1 MPFCHSHKKV
11 YIICLLWSISL
22 LGYAQNVINE
32 YSHFECSQSKSLTIP
47 FPETAKVLNG
57 KTPTVINQ
65 IVFYEHRDQFSY
77 WYKMVV
83 TDDRLIEC
91 RIKAIN
97 PIDSYVLYV
106 YKYSKDDFCNKVFY
120 GKMKPLKSSD
130 FYKNENDDNAA
141 FELSDIKLKVKKN
154 EVYYFCVL
162 NTSPSNCG
170 HSMQLIEGIDTMNI
184 KAAHFPCSDDDVEPK
199 PLAKKVVPKPIVL
212 LPLPGQKSIVLDTIT
227 LNTREESIKGKKIDA
242 ELKVKEELT
251 GNEINI
257 VSAGKNS
264 YKIAIEKGKSYNVEC
279 NATGYKNFDHSMVIS
294 EYVNPDSNIFDVFLK
309 PLKAGDNFVMDN
321 IYFYPNTYALRKGSE
336 KELTYLLNYL
346 INNPEVKVELQGYT
360 NGNNRCKKNKAYKKK
375 GPEWNFSGTAKKLSQ
390 YRAEAIKKYL
400 VQKGVQKQNINT
412 KGFGGEKMIVA
423 NPKTHEA
430 IEKNIRVEVL
440 IVKSIGL

>member
-1 MPFCHSHKKV
+1 MLFRKSHKYF
-11 YIICLLWSISL
+11 YIICSLWLISL
-22 LGYAQNVINE
+22 ATSAQNVINE
-32 YSHFECSQSKSLTIP
+32 FSHLECSQSKLLTIP
-47 FPETAKVLNG
+47 FPETAQ
-57 KTPTVINQ
+57 KTTATQPLAINQ

-77 WYKMVV
+77 WYKLMV

-91 RIKAIN
+91 KINAIN
-97 PIDSYVLYV
+97 PIDSYVLYI
-106 YKYSKDDFCNKVFY
+106 YKYNKDDFCNKVFY

-130 FYKNENDDNAA
+130 FYKNNNDDVAA
-141 FELSDIKLKVKKN
+141 FELTQLKLKVKKN

-170 HSMQLIEGIDTMNI
+170 HSMQLIEGVDTMNI
-184 KAAHFPCSDDDVEPK
+184 KAIHFPCSDDDIEPK
-199 PLAKKVVPKPIVL
+199 PVVKKVLPKKIDSTSLVQ
-212 LPLPGQKSIVLDTIT
+212 QKIVLDTIIVH
-227 LNTREESIKGKKIDA
+227 TREESIKGKGVDA

-251 GNEINI
+251 GNEIKI
-257 VSAGKNS
+257 LSTGKNS
-264 YKIAIEKGKSYNVEC
+264 YKIAVEKGKSYNVEC
-279 NATGYKNFDHSMVIS
+279 IATGYKNFDHSIVIS
-294 EYVNPDSNIFDVFLK
+294 EYVDPDSNIFDVFLK
-309 PLKAGDNFVMDN
+309 PLKAGDNFVMNN

-346 INNPEVKVELQGYT
+346 LNNPEVKVELQGYT
-360 NGNNRCKKNKAYKKK
+360 NGDNRCKKNKAYKKK
-375 GPEWNFSGTAKKLSQ
+375 GPEWNFSGSAKKLSQ

-400 VQKGVQKQNINT
+400 VQKGVHKENIST